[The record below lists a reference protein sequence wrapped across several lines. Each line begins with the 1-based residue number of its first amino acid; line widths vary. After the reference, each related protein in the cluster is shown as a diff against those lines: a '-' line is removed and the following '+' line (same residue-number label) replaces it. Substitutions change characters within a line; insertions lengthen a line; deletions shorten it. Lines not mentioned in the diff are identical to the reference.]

1 MNIRKILAIILLLIS
16 ITINAQSKNVES
28 SKITGT
34 ILDSKDNSPLPYAT
48 IHIISNNTGI
58 LSNEKG
64 VFAINTSELEAD
76 EIILFK
82 YIGYK
87 YSELKVSELINGIT
101 IKLTEEPM
109 SLDEVVLTNREIDL
123 MEIVEK
129 ILLNQSTNYKTL
141 TSKKK
146 IFVRNRQIVD
156 IERFKLDYKKSNIDN
171 IDESVIRRIEKMIP
185 RQTTSYDDFLAD
197 IYIKNNSEIKTNPI
211 KLVALKEKDIADA
224 KQIET
229 LFKSAFED
237 INEKEYWKI
246 KSGIFGS
253 KIDVNEDK
261 DSIVEIER
269 DDRMPTSDKTK
280 SVVDKLRFTSFEDE
294 KKWEFLYKPKR
305 YDYTV
310 IGITEVDDEEVYIID
325 FEPKRKGRYIGEIY
339 VSTETF
345 ALIKA
350 DYQYAEGKSG
360 VDISLMGLSFK
371 QEQFKASIAFEKIDG
386 NYELKYFSY
395 KQVISTGVK
404 RKISLQKKKDRFLFD
419 KKLSE
424 LKIKLNLSVKT
435 EESVEFFVI
444 KENKI
449 NDSEFDNFKQK
460 EHIDIIHVD
469 EFDDKIWANHSTIEP
484 TKQMKEYKKIKI

>member
-1 MNIRKILAIILLLIS
+1 M
-16 ITINAQSKNVES
+16 
-28 SKITGT
+28 
-34 ILDSKDNSPLPYAT
+34 
-48 IHIISNNTGI
+48 GI
-58 LSNEKG
+58 
-64 VFAINTSELEAD
+64 
-76 EIILFK
+76 
-82 YIGYK
+82 
-87 YSELKVSELINGIT
+87 
-101 IKLTEEPM
+101 
-109 SLDEVVLTNREIDL
+109 
-123 MEIVEK
+123 
-129 ILLNQSTNYKTL
+129 
-141 TSKKK
+141 
-146 IFVRNRQIVD
+146 QI
-156 IERFKLDYKKSNIDN
+156 FKLDYKKSNIEN

-350 DYQYAEGKSG
+350 DYQYAEG
-360 VDISLMGLSFK
+360 
-371 QEQFKASIAFEKIDG
+371 
-386 NYELKYFSY
+386 
-395 KQVISTGVK
+395 
-404 RKISLQKKKDRFLFD
+404 
-419 KKLSE
+419 
-424 LKIKLNLSVKT
+424 
-435 EESVEFFVI
+435 
-444 KENKI
+444 
-449 NDSEFDNFKQK
+449 
-460 EHIDIIHVD
+460 
-469 EFDDKIWANHSTIEP
+469 
-484 TKQMKEYKKIKI
+484 